1 MRRASEFMVWNHV
14 FMAYETYRASRVDG
28 VLWCMALPCTLL
40 SVVRHVHHEK
50 CCNTTEPLLA
60 KATMLYL
67 AWASTWLE
75 TAQMA
80 ALMASKAL
88 IVAVW
93 LAEDHN
99 YELIHP
105 WLHVLVAADAHY
117 YLDCAARHPPPSILG
132 AIG

>member
-1 MRRASEFMVWNHV
+1 MPPAAAAAAPQLHPMRRASEFMVWNHV

-28 VLWCMALPCTLL
+28 VLRCMALPCTLL

-93 LAEDHN
+93 LA
-99 YELIHP
+99 
-105 WLHVLVAADAHY
+105 ADAHY